1 MRRKGPTMEA
11 RKIYDQAAQKRS
23 VNLNANSDLLRQ
35 AKEEDINLS
44 QTLEEA
50 LVIRLR
56 EKLEERWLAENK
68 EAIAAYNEHIER
80 DGIFGSRTRRF

>member
-1 MRRKGPTMEA
+1 MEA
-11 RKIYDQAAQKRS
+11 KKIFDQTAQKRS

-35 AKEEDINLS
+35 AKEADINLS
-44 QTLEEA
+44 QTFEEA

-56 EKLEERWLAENK
+56 EKLEERWREENR
-68 EAIAAYNEHIER
+68 EAIAAYNAHIER

>member
-1 MRRKGPTMEA
+1 MEA
-11 RKIYDQAAQKRS
+11 KIYDRSAQKRS

-50 LVIRLR
+50 LAAKLR
-56 EKLEERWLAENK
+56 TKLEERWLAENK
-68 EAIAAYNEHIER
+68 EAIASYNEHIER

>member
-1 MRRKGPTMEA
+1 MEA
-11 RKIYDQAAQKRS
+11 KKLYDHAAQKRS

-35 AKEEDINLS
+35 AKEEGINLS
-44 QTLEEA
+44 QTFEEA
-50 LVIRLR
+50 LVITLR

-68 EAIAAYNEHIER
+68 DAIAAYNEHIER